1 MSKAVAALGRDMSSE
16 GILKELKWQ
25 TKLEKVKEKVMTWTI
40 PAVFGLIKKGSPYVN
55 LLHSA
60 AYFAGNDF
68 VVAEYQNENIGF
80 IGDRMIGVN
89 PHAIVIEDKAWAW
102 EKATVATEAHKLG
115 TFFDNQANRGKLYTK
130 KRGDAEEEVETPM
143 LLHIP
148 AGLVDWLAKER
159 RTPWDLHKKIQ
170 KIVADT
176 GITTTPDAVKMS
188 LGWCLKAGQIACGA
202 AGSVTLDPSGVFTQ
216 DPNTNEW
223 LKQRLNTTLGV
234 EEQPQQQVVWAP
246 PA

>member
-1 MSKAVAALGRDMSSE
+1 MADATSGAPPSPIAQQPAVVLQTPVQQPQTQTPVQQPQGGGPRGGTPGTPLAAVGNSGSIRAPTQRTLTFNNSPQRPAVNEGKGLSKAVAALGRDMSSE

-80 IGDRMIGVN
+80 MGDRMIGVD

-102 EKATVATEAHKLG
+102 EKATVAT
-115 TFFDNQANRGKLYTK
+115 
-130 KRGDAEEEVETPM
+130 
-143 LLHIP
+143 
-148 AGLVDWLAKER
+148 
-159 RTPWDLHKKIQ
+159 
-170 KIVADT
+170 
-176 GITTTPDAVKMS
+176 
-188 LGWCLKAGQIACGA
+188 
-202 AGSVTLDPSGVFTQ
+202 
-216 DPNTNEW
+216 
-223 LKQRLNTTLGV
+223 
-234 EEQPQQQVVWAP
+234 
-246 PA
+246 